1 MKTKEMPGQKRKVS
15 DEASFRSGFSQRLKR
30 AAESHEIA
38 DLAAKIDVAPAT
50 LYRWLNAK
58 FDPSLPKLAELA
70 EAMDVNL
77 AWLVTGTGPVD
88 ARQARRHALLE
99 QYGSPDFESA
109 GGKPGKSPLAFYE
122 PWLFNLLYGTQQE
135 PTAFG
140 PTDMNPPL
148 LMEVSDDSM
157 EPTIA
162 KGDLLLIDRSFGV
175 TPTAQRR
182 AAGGGRS
189 VHDGIYA
196 FRSGSLRGDGNNP
209 TGYLIIRRL
218 QYRLDATMVVRCDNP
233 RYPEETYALKVKPPV
248 PVGRVVWRAGGI

>member
-1 MKTKEMPGQKRKVS
+1 MRSKKPSEEKERVK
-15 DEASFRSGFSQRLKR
+15 EASFRSGFSARLKR
-30 AAESHEIA
+30 AAVKYEIA
-38 DLAAKIDVAPAT
+38 DLAAKIGVAPAT

-70 EAMDVNL
+70 EAMNVNL

-99 QYGSPDFESA
+99 QYGAPDFESA
-109 GGKPGKSPLAFYE
+109 GGKLGKSPLAFYE
-122 PWLFNLLYGTQQE
+122 SWLFNLLYGTQE
-135 PTAFG
+135 DPRVFG

-175 TPTAQRR
+175 SAKAQHQ
-182 AAGGGRS
+182 AGGGRRS

-196 FRSGSLRGDGNNP
+196 FRSGSLRGEGKKP
-209 TGYLIIRRL
+209 TGHLIIRRL
-218 QYRLDATMVVRCDNP
+218 QYRLDGTMVVRCDNP
-233 RYPEETYALKVKPPV
+233 RYPEEAYALKEQRPV
-248 PVGRVVWRAGGI
+248 PLGRVVWRAGGI